1 MIRFLFALFLL
12 LSCSTYGQQYAD
24 KKHYLVDSLEYDE
37 LSETSRTF
45 VDHYIG
51 YYHSYKEELW
61 KVSAVYELVRQC
73 WDENVWP
80 LYNNWVRNET
90 NEILD
95 RRKLSDSLRRI
106 YTQLNIG
113 TYYYEAWGH
122 FGHGDY
128 NQAIETFQYCHD
140 SYSTIGDEQGVANS
154 LDNIGSMYS
163 LLGELAIALEYH
175 NQGLAIRERIKDT
188 LGLGASY
195 NAIGIIHMTH
205 GNYYQAIEDLE
216 KAADFH
222 VLAGYW
228 AGVATA
234 YSNIGSVLTSLEDY
248 NQAFEFHVEAFKIRE
263 ELEDKH
269 GMMLTL
275 AAVTPICIMAED
287 TAQAIEYINI
297 QYQIGEE
304 LGDKRGVATAYT
316 QSSHIHFLRDNFEEG
331 EKQALEAIKMAEEI
345 GSYIVL
351 RSALTELFLG
361 YLYWDKPDKAE
372 PVLNRLIEMRQRDIK
387 INFAILAEQEKEMYF
402 YTMEREFLN
411 LYTYG
416 HMVVDNNPDITTQL
430 YDNTL
435 LLKGLLLQ
443 STAAMREAILSSN
456 DPKLIQ
462 QYDEWIT
469 LKTEIADAYA
479 RGVETWDLEKEA
491 AKIEQELV
499 KQSAAFDAFQTGKKQ
514 TWQDVQAKLGENEAA
529 VEFIRYPLE
538 IGNDYS
544 PIAYSALIVKK
555 DSKQPELVSLFLEE
569 DLEKILGRTSAN
581 NISFVNEVYGK
592 KEGADQEIAKH
603 IWEPIKESLKGIKKL
618 YYAPDG
624 LLHKVAFSAIKTNEN
639 EFLCDRFELVQMGS
653 TAELLSP
660 DKFEFSGESVATLFG
675 GVKYNSD
682 SSKHEIWSYLPGSL
696 KEVDSINNIINK
708 DLKVNYFTGN
718 DASEENFK
726 KSANESNILHIA
738 SHGFFY
744 PDPDVIR
751 QETKVDIDE
760 TNLSF
765 RTSSGSS
772 NYGIWNFVNNQN
784 PLMRSGLALSGAND
798 AWQRSV
804 FAKGEDG
811 VLAAQEVSNLNM
823 FNTELVVLSACET
836 GLGDIKGS
844 EGVYGL
850 QRAFK
855 MAGVR
860 YLIMSLWQVP
870 DAETAEFMTLFYSN
884 LFEQKDIRKA
894 FSTAQAEMR
903 AKYDPYFWA
912 AFVLIE

>member
-1 MIRFLFALFLL
+1 MNRLLFALILL
-12 LSCSTYGQQYAD
+12 VTTSGYAQKYAD

-37 LSETSRTF
+37 LSENSKIF

-51 YYHSYKEELW
+51 YYHSYTDEMW
-61 KVSAVYELVRQC
+61 KISAVYELVRQC
-73 WDENVWP
+73 WDEKVWP
-80 LYNNWVRNET
+80 LYNNWVRENT
-90 NEILD
+90 NEILQ
-95 RRKLSDSLRRI
+95 RKKLSDSLRHI

-128 NQAIETFQYCHD
+128 SLAIETFQYCHE
-140 SYSTIGDEQGVANS
+140 SYAAIGDEQGVANS

-163 LLGELAIALEYH
+163 MLGELAIALEYH
-175 NQGLAIRERIKDT
+175 NQGLEIRERIKDT

-234 YSNIGSVLTSLEDY
+234 YSNIGSVLTSIEDY
-248 NQAFEFHVEAFKIRE
+248 NQAFEFHAEAFKIRE

-275 AAVTPICIMAED
+275 AAVTPICILAGD
-287 TAQAIEYINI
+287 TTQAIEYINI

-331 EKQALEAIKMAEEI
+331 EKQALEAIKIAEEI
-345 GSYIVL
+345 GSQNVL
-351 RSALTELFLG
+351 RAALTELFLG

-372 PVLNRLIEMRQRDIK
+372 PILNRLVEMRQQDIK

-402 YTMEREFLN
+402 YTMETEFHN

-416 HMVVDNNPDITTQL
+416 HMVVENNPDITIQL

-456 DPKLIQ
+456 DPKLIK
-462 QYDEWIT
+462 QYDSWIK

-479 RGVETWDLEKEA
+479 RGVETWDLEKDA

-499 KQSAAFDAFQTGKKQ
+499 KSSSAFDAFQTGKKQ
-514 TWQDVQAKLGENEAA
+514 TWTDVQAKLGDKEAA

-538 IGNDYS
+538 IGNEYS
-544 PIAYSALIVKK
+544 PLAYSALIVKK
-555 DSKQPELVSLFLEE
+555 DSKQPEMIPLCTEE
-569 DLEKILGRTSAN
+569 DLENILGKTRAN
-581 NISFVNEVYGK
+581 NITFVNEVYGK
-592 KEGADQEIAKH
+592 KEGSDQEIAKL
-603 IWEPIKESLKGIKKL
+603 IWEPLKDPLKGIDKL
-618 YYAPDG
+618 YFAPDG
-624 LLHKVAFSAIKTNEN
+624 LLHKVAFSAIKTDEDK
-639 EFLCDRFELVQMGS
+639 FLCDRFELVQMGS
-653 TAELLSP
+653 TAELLS
-660 DKFEFSGESVATLFG
+660 DDTFKISGETVATLFG
-675 GVKYNSD
+675 GVKYSSD
-682 SSKHEIWSYLPGSL
+682 STEHEIWSYLPGSL
-696 KEVDSINNIINK
+696 NEVDSINHIISK
-708 DLKVNYFTGN
+708 DLNVNYYTGI
-718 DASEENFK
+718 DASEANFK
-726 KSANESNILHIA
+726 KSANQSNILHIA

-751 QETKVDIDE
+751 QETKVEIDDS
-760 TNLSF
+760 NLSF
-765 RTSSGSS
+765 RTSSSS
-772 NYGIWNFVNNQN
+772 YGIWNFVNNQN

-870 DAETAEFMTLFYSN
+870 DAETAEFMTLFYEN
-884 LFEQKDIRKA
+884 LFQLKDIRAAFNKA
-894 FSTAQAEMR
+894 QSDMR

-912 AFVLIE
+912 AFVLVE